1 MSGFNID
8 MNPSVLG
15 GGAPGSALRLL
26 GGGGGSS
33 GGSGMVGGS
42 ARGRNRFALR
52 NAFKTNRI
60 GPYYK
65 FSHYQF
71 TRQNFPNGSIAGF
84 ITDGITITPTNPDLP
99 ITLSAPFYDANGN
112 VHLTYPGQLIN
123 TTTPAVIDLTQD
135 LIIYAN
141 TPVPPALP
149 NTLFVKGKTSSGQDV
164 VFLNGASVELFNDRQ
179 VVGLR
184 ALCGPFRAAMSA
196 GDVLGRKDQSA
207 GGANMVTAVNGARN
221 HGSARLGGAVS
232 TTNVGDSIVIG
243 GETFITGTGAG
254 QTPLQSGNPR
264 HVYDGSDFIRYKK
277 LAAINKNYNDKSFG
291 GPSKAGAGGSG
302 VFTALG
308 RVRR

>member
-1 MSGFNID
+1 MSGFNND
-8 MNPSVLG
+8 MNPSLLG
-15 GGAPGSALRLL
+15 GGAPGIALKLL

-60 GPYYK
+60 G
-65 FSHYQF
+65 
-71 TRQNFPNGSIAGF
+71 
-84 ITDGITITPTNPDLP
+84 
-99 ITLSAPFYDANGN
+99 
-112 VHLTYPGQLIN
+112 
-123 TTTPAVIDLTQD
+123 TT
-135 LIIYAN
+135 
-141 TPVPPALP
+141 
-149 NTLFVKGKTSSGQDV
+149 
-164 VFLNGASVELFNDRQ
+164 
-179 VVGLR
+179 GLR

-207 GGANMVTAVNGARN
+207 GGANMVTAVNRAVN
-221 HGSARLGGAVS
+221 HGSSRLGGAVS
-232 TTNVGDSIVIG
+232 TANVGDAIVIG

>member
-15 GGAPGSALRLL
+15 GGAPGNALQLL

-65 FSHYQF
+65 FSHYTF
-71 TRQNFPNGSIAGF
+71 TRQNNPNGAIAGV
-84 ITDGITITPTNPDLP
+84 IQDGVTITPTTPGLP
-99 ITLSAPFYDANGN
+99 ITLSAPFYNANGE
-112 VHLTYPGQLIN
+112 VILTYPGQLIN
-123 TTTPAVIDLTQD
+123 TTTPAVIDLTQG
-135 LIIYAN
+135 LTIYAN
-141 TPVPPALP
+141 NPTPPPP
-149 NTLFVKGKTSSGQDV
+149 DTLFIKGKTSTGQDV

-179 VVGLR
+179 VAGLR

-207 GGANMVTAVNGARN
+207 GGANMVTAVNKAVN
-221 HGSARLGGAVS
+221 HGSSRLGGAVS
-232 TTNVGDSIVIG
+232 TANVGDSIVIG
-243 GETFITGTGAG
+243 GQTFVTGTGAG

-264 HVYDGSDFIRYKK
+264 YVYDGSDFIRYKK

>member
-8 MNPSVLG
+8 MNPSLLG
-15 GGAPGSALRLL
+15 GGAPGNALQLL

-33 GGSGMVGGS
+33 GGSGMVGSS

-60 GPYYK
+60 GSYYK
-65 FSHYQF
+65 FCHYKF
-71 TRQNFPNGSIAGF
+71 TRQENPNGAIAGV
-84 ITDGITITPTNPDLP
+84 IQDGVTITPPQADPP
-99 ITLSAPFYDANGN
+99 ITLTAPFYNANGE
-112 VHLTYPGQLIN
+112 VILTYPGQLIN
-123 TTTPAVIDLTQD
+123 TTTPAVIDLTQS
-135 LIIYAN
+135 LIIYTN
-141 TPVPPALP
+141 L
-149 NTLFVKGKTSSGQDV
+149 NKDTLFIKGKTSTGQDI
-164 VFLNGASVELFNDRQ
+164 VFLDKASVEIFNDRQ
-179 VVGLR
+179 VAGLR

-207 GGANMVTAVNGARN
+207 GGANMVTAVNRARN
-221 HGSARLGGAVS
+221 HGSGRLGGAVS
-232 TTNVGDSIVIG
+232 TANAGESVVIG
-243 GETFITGTGAG
+243 GQTFITGNGAG

-264 HVYDGSDFIRYKK
+264 YVYDGSDFTRYKK
-277 LAAINKNYNDKSFG
+277 LATINKNYNDKSFG